1 MKAFGPEGRIGR
13 VVHSRFAVRVVR
25 STLAALGA
33 VSLSACASPARPPRE
48 PAVTE
53 LRNESAKL
61 TDPEQAGTWLLREML
76 SPGGDA
82 ASALRARARL
92 DALGTGEMNAALA
105 RGLDDAL
112 HGRLAAAAGHYLEA
126 VRAARESGDARAPL
140 VAWFS
145 ANRAVSLSHDAPDL
159 WKRWKPFVERAIADP
174 RAIGWR
180 ARGELVEWSI
190 DQAWTEGGTDMDR
203 RAVELYGCLS
213 NTRIAGPF
221 GRGAAIDATRQ
232 FPPEDAG
239 PWPYRWDP
247 DPGVSRAPR
256 VLAVEAHSCAIQSQE
271 KIGEGIFYAEAYFD
285 LGDARDVLVAVQG
298 ALAVRVDDALVLSR
312 DIRDWGVWPKFGVS
326 LHLSGGRHRIVAR
339 IGEPSTSI
347 RVMRQDGTPLGVTGS
362 TDGAASYALEA
373 PRIIPFANVLDR
385 FISAGDIRDPGHDLT
400 RALAGFLSHLESSDD
415 VASVLIEP
423 LIAKTDKAAGPALS
437 LAAIFAESDPIFESA
452 QASDLV
458 RELHERA
465 AKKDKGLWASRLS
478 LLLGVA
484 DKKGP
489 EEAVLGIQ
497 HLASEFPGVPEVQ
510 LALARL
516 YGELGW
522 AGEHART
529 IKELVAHFPNDPAAL
544 HAAVEVY
551 DGMGD
556 TRTADALVERIRSLD
571 RDDDIVLTRALA
583 REDYPAATLELER
596 LAKLHPEQ
604 KNLAERI
611 HDVKVRAGD
620 LREVTKKLEAAVA
633 KEPMNARARL
643 DLADARYAAGAEHA
657 LTSAVADGVQA
668 GANATALTNA
678 IDLVEGVTEL
688 EPYRLDARAIID
700 DYEKKG
706 RVVDGT
712 AARVLDYSAL
722 WVRADGSSRMLE
734 HEIVRIQSAEA
745 ISTFAE
751 HRGLE
756 GTVLHMRVIKKDGTT
771 LEPEI
776 ISGKETVTFPH
787 LEVGD
792 YIETEQV
799 LSAAGDGR
807 GGVEY
812 MGPRWFFREEN
823 VGYARSE
830 FLVISPESRELV
842 VETTGAVPPPQI
854 ETHDGF
860 VTRRW
865 RVEESPAAPTE
876 PGSAPIT
883 EFLPSVRIGWGVT
896 RERRLTAL
904 ADALT
909 QVTPVDPRI
918 RRIATEVVGPV
929 PPSDQVGRAKRLYRW
944 LLDNVEPGEE
954 ADGRRVIIGKRGN
967 LWHGFRMLCRAANV
981 PVRYAVAQS
990 RLAAPPLGPLSASTL
1005 FTQPVAKIDG
1015 KIDGKIE
1022 NKGGKAARATD
1033 AAWLTLGNKYAPFGY
1048 LPVEVRGMPAYFVDG
1063 DAREKT
1069 TVPEQGRADG
1079 LAFSGKG
1086 EIDAA
1091 GTLSLDLVEEF
1102 SGKLAIG
1109 LRRGL
1114 SQVAEHELHD
1124 VLETNLL
1131 AQTLHGGSLVR
1142 YSIEHRDDLDAPLVI
1157 RMTVKVSR
1165 FAQKSDKTL
1174 VFTPPLS
1181 PNLGRLATLPSRQT
1195 PLLIGE
1201 TLHRS
1206 ISVDIALPKGASL
1219 EGLTSGVSLE
1229 ELGHRVVIKDSVK
1242 AGWLHVERTVDIPAG
1257 RIQPADYPR
1266 FSRFARQ
1273 ADDAL

>member
-1 MKAFGPEGRIGR
+1 MKRQHVRGP
-13 VVHSRFAVRVVR
+13 VRCAAHV
-25 STLAALGA
+25 TLAVLGA
-33 VSLSACASPARPPRE
+33 IFVIACASHARPPRE
-48 PAVTE
+48 PAVTA
-53 LRNESAKL
+53 LRTEGAKL

-82 ASALRARARL
+82 ASALRARGRL
-92 DALGTGEMNAALA
+92 DALGTGGMYAALG

-112 HGRLAAAAGHYLEA
+112 HGRLAAAAEHYLEA
-126 VRAARESGDARAPL
+126 VRAARDSGDARAPL
-140 VAWFS
+140 IAWFA
-145 ANRAVSLSHDAPDL
+145 ANRGVSLSRDAPDL
-159 WKRWKPFVERAIADP
+159 WKSWKPFVERAITDP

-190 DQAWTEGGTDMDR
+190 DQAWTEGATDMDR

-213 NTRIAGPF
+213 NARIAGPF
-221 GRGAAIDATRQ
+221 GRGAAIDATRS

-285 LGDARDVLVAVQG
+285 LADAREVLVAVQG

-312 DIRDWGVWPKFGVS
+312 DIRDWGVWPRFGVS
-326 LHLSGGRHRIVAR
+326 VHLSGGRHRIVAR

-347 RVMRQDGTPLGVTGS
+347 RVMRPDGTPLGVTGS
-362 TDGAASYALEA
+362 KDGSASYAMDP
-373 PRIIPFANVLDR
+373 PRVVRFANVLDH
-385 FISAGDIRDPGHDLT
+385 FISDGNVQDPGDDLT
-400 RALAGFLSHLESSDD
+400 RALAGFLAHLESSDD
-415 VASVLIEP
+415 VASVLVEP
-423 LIAKTDKAAGPALS
+423 LIAKTDTAAGPALS
-437 LAAIFAESDPIFESA
+437 LAAIFAESDPIFESS

-458 RELHERA
+458 RELHDRA
-465 AKKDKGLWASRLS
+465 AKKDKGLWVSRLA

-484 DKKGP
+484 DKKGA

-497 HLASEFPGVPEVQ
+497 RLAAEFPGVPEVQ

-556 TRTADALVERIRSLD
+556 AKTADALVERIRSLD

-583 REDYPAATLELER
+583 REDYPAALLELER

-604 KNLAERI
+604 KDLAERI

-643 DLADARYAAGAEHA
+643 DLADARYASGDEHA

-668 GANATALTNA
+668 GANPAALTNA

-799 LSAAGDGR
+799 LSTAGDGR

-854 ETHDGF
+854 EKHDGF

-865 RVEESPAAPTE
+865 RVDESPAAPTE

-929 PPSDQVGRAKRLYRW
+929 PASDLVGRAKRLYRW
-944 LLDNVEPGEE
+944 LLDNVEPGDE

-1005 FTQPVAKIDG
+1005 FTQPVAKIESKVG
-1015 KIDGKIE
+1015 K
-1022 NKGGKAARATD
+1022 D

-1069 TVPEQGRADG
+1069 TVPEQGRADSLG
-1079 LAFSGKG
+1079 FSGKG
-1086 EIDAA
+1086 ELDAA

-1206 ISVDIALPKGASL
+1206 ISVDIALPPGASL
-1219 EGLTSGVSLE
+1219 EGLMPGTVE
-1229 ELGHRVVIKDSVK
+1229 DAGHRVVIKDSVK
-1242 AGWLHVERTVDIPAG
+1242 PGVLHVERTVDIPAG

-1273 ADDAL
+1273 ADDALSRAVQLRLP